1 MAVIAVDSDRRLADR
16 ARPRRRGD
24 EPALNALSGLIQ
36 SEIAAHGPIT
46 VARYMELALGH
57 SEHGY
62 YRTRDP
68 LGADGDFITA
78 PEVSQMFGELIGL
91 WAAVTWE
98 QMGKPESFVLA
109 ELGPGRGTL
118 MADALRAAQ
127 AQEGFTAA
135 ATLHLIETS
144 PALRAR
150 QQEVLG
156 HAAPQWHDDITTL
169 PDGPLIVFAN
179 EFFDALP
186 VRQFIYNDGAWHE
199 RLIVLTDKGADK
211 DFCFTLA
218 EDGADDPALPATA
231 PDGTVMEICRA
242 GETLATT
249 LGARF
254 SAKGGAALIIDYG
267 YGQPA
272 SGDTLQA
279 VKRHA
284 YTDPLADPGNAD
296 ITTHINF
303 TALADAARNAGAA
316 TFGPL
321 GQGMLL
327 LALGIAQRAE
337 ILSAPQDATG
347 RGKIEVALRRLIAP
361 SEMGTLF
368 KVLALSDPRLGTPP
382 GFA

>member
-36 SEIAAHGPIT
+36 NEIAAHGPIT

-62 YRTRDP
+62 YRIRDP

-98 QMGKPESFVLA
+98 QMGKPETFVLA

-169 PDGPLIVFAN
+169 PDGPLIVLAN

-186 VRQFIYNDGAWHE
+186 VHQFIYNDGTWHE
-199 RLIVLTDKGADK
+199 RLIALTDKGADKGADK

-218 EDGADDPALPATA
+218 EDEADDPDLPATA

-254 SAKGGAALIIDYG
+254 LAKGGAALIIDYG

-296 ITTHINF
+296 ITAHINF

-337 ILSAPQDATG
+337 ILSAPQDAAG
-347 RGKIEVALRRLIAP
+347 RDKIETALRRLIAP
-361 SEMGTLF
+361 SEMGT
-368 KVLALSDPRLGTPP
+368 PP